1 MISYRTIPKELILLD
16 LYVILNCIFKFN
28 NSNQM
33 KVSKI
38 TLLLFAF
45 IFIWQYA
52 TSQEN
57 QDREFRG
64 VWVATVKNIDWPT
77 QKNLS
82 TEKQKKELIK
92 LLDVF
97 DGLNFNA
104 VIFQIRP
111 VADAFYNS
119 KFEPWSEY
127 LTGTN
132 GVAPLPYYDPMAF
145 AISETHKRGMEFHAW
160 LNPYRAVV
168 DYEEDRSNALDLINK
183 KPEWFV
189 NYGKNKYFNPGI
201 PNVRAYTNNVVADI
215 VQNYDIDAIH
225 FDDYFYPY
233 KIEGKNFPDSDSF
246 KKYGSDF
253 YPNNLD
259 DWRRNNV
266 NLIIEELYATIKTIK
281 PWVQFGI
288 SPFGVWR
295 NKNVDPSGSD
305 TEAGQTNY
313 DDLYA
318 DITLWLKNSWLDYV
332 LPQAYWYIGHEKAD
346 YKKIATWWAD
356 NSYKTNLYLGQGVYK
371 LDKQSNKSAWQKNYP
386 SEIGKQ
392 IRLNRTISQIQGNV
406 FFSAKTF
413 LKNTLDI
420 NDELKNNYYQN
431 PILPPTIN
439 HNSKYIPEPVYNVK
453 ISRRKNKKYRLSWE
467 SLPENKEKEV
477 VKFIVYQFDKGEK
490 INIKNNSKIIALTG
504 EKHIDIHKKDIK
516 NANIFIIQAVNR
528 NNNISNP
535 VSISR

>member
-1 MISYRTIPKELILLD
+1 
-16 LYVILNCIFKFN
+16 
-28 NSNQM
+28 M